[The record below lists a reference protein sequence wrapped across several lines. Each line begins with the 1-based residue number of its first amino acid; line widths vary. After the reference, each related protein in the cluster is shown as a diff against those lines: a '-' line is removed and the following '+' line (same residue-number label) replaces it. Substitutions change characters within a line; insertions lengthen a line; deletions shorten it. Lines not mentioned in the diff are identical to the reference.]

1 MSKIGQRRK
10 QNVRHR
16 EIQDARQRREQE
28 WLLYE
33 QQEKGLE
40 RLRTLLISAWLLLC
54 LLGGVFIG
62 NENGVL
68 VWAGLSGFG
77 LVAAYQIRSLWL
89 ARQAEKPHG
98 PSSGGGN

>member
-10 QNVRHR
+10 QNVRLK
-16 EIQDARQRREQE
+16 EIQDARHRQEQE

-33 QQEKGLE
+33 QREKSLE
-40 RLRTLLISAWLLLC
+40 RLRTILIVAWLMLC
-54 LLGGVFIG
+54 LLGGFFIG

-77 LVAAYQIRSLWL
+77 LIAAYYLYGLWL
-89 ARQAEKPHG
+89 ERQAEKRSA
-98 PSSGGGN
+98 PSSGGNN